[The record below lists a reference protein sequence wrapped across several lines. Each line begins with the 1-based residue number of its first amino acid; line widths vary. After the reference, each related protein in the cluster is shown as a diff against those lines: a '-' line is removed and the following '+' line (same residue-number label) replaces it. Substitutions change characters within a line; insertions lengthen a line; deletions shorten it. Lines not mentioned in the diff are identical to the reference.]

1 MIFDNRIKELQTIVF
16 EISEKLF
23 YSIAKFLGYPDV
35 PGMPVMPLDN
45 EIYTDLTRKAF
56 LSKHVTT
63 IPPYQVQ
70 RPENLTQALFGT
82 FPYTMPVEKHFYEH
96 EGEGYYNFYI
106 ENYRNIF
113 FLPDWL
119 SSYIQINF
127 NITVDHSNL
136 ELFRDSFFY
145 IIIIYASIFSIR
157 TTLYWFIT
165 INPYT
170 NPWLVIV
177 DLVDPIYDAV
187 AGLIPC
193 FVGIDIVPTIL
204 TTIIGKCADTL
215 NHLVFTMPF
224 MPSEGNEVKM
234 MIDGELKNVIQ
245 FHYLPYLWYRFPI
258 PNELREFWYSERPDI
273 LDFMEKNYHQ
283 LDVNFRPLIT
293 TPEIHSTLD
302 STTFMESLIDI
313 SREFFGLI

>member
-1 MIFDNRIKELQTIVF
+1 MIFDNRIKELQTIIF
-16 EISEKLF
+16 DIFEKLL
-23 YSIAKFLGYPDV
+23 YSVAKLLGYPDV
-35 PGMPVMPLDN
+35 PGMPVIPLDN
-45 EIYTDLTRKAF
+45 ELYADLTRKSF
-56 LSKHVTT
+56 LVKHVTQ
-63 IPPYQVQ
+63 IPPSQVQ
-70 RPENLTQALFGT
+70 RPENLTQAFFGT

-119 SSYIQINF
+119 SSYIQIHF

-136 ELFRDSFFY
+136 ELFRDCAFY
-145 IIIIYASIFSIR
+145 MILIYGTICTIR
-157 TTLYWFIT
+157 TTLFWFIT

-170 NPWLVIV
+170 NPWLIILDV
-177 DLVDPIYDAV
+177 VDPVYDAM
-187 AGLIPC
+187 AGIVPC
-193 FVGIDIVPTIL
+193 FVGIDLVPSVFASV
-204 TTIIGKCADTL
+204 IGKAADTL

-224 MPSEGNEVKM
+224 LPSEGNKIKM
-234 MIDGELKNVIQ
+234 MVDGELKNVIQ

-258 PNELREFWYSERPDI
+258 PKELREFWYSERPDI

-293 TPEIHSTLD
+293 TPEIHSTLN
-302 STTFMESLIDI
+302 STTFMEPII
-313 SREFFGLI
+313 NTSREFFGFI

>member
-1 MIFDNRIKELQTIVF
+1 MILDNRIKELQTIIF
-16 EISEKLF
+16 DIFEKLF
-23 YSIAKFLGYPDV
+23 YSVAKLLGYPDI
-35 PGMPVMPLDN
+35 PGMPVIPLDN
-45 EIYTDLTRKAF
+45 ELYTELTRKAF
-56 LSKHVTT
+56 LEKHITQV
-63 IPPYQVQ
+63 PPSQVQ
-70 RPENLTQALFGT
+70 RPENLTQAFFGT

-119 SSYIQINF
+119 SSYIQIHF
-127 NITVDHSNL
+127 NITVDHSDL
-136 ELFRDSFFY
+136 ELFRDSIFY
-145 IIIIYASIFSIR
+145 IILIYGTILAIR
-157 TTLYWFIT
+157 NTLFWFIT

-170 NPWLVIV
+170 NPWVIILDV
-177 DLVDPIYDAV
+177 IDPVYEALGGI
-187 AGLIPC
+187 IPC
-193 FVGIDIVPTIL
+193 FVGIDPVPSIFASIV
-204 TTIIGKCADTL
+204 GKAADTL
-215 NHLVFTMPF
+215 NHVVFTMPF
-224 MPSEGNEVKM
+224 LPSEGNKVKM
-234 MIDGELKNVIQ
+234 MVDGELKNVIQ

-302 STTFMESLIDI
+302 STTFIEPIMNT